1 MNKKE
6 LVLFIA
12 KIALKCQK
20 NHIHRLNTI
29 QTLADADKQP
39 IKFLTSKGKY
49 YYYLFSIANVDLKY
63 EDNGTTWTV
72 ELI

>member
-1 MNKKE
+1 MDKTE

-12 KIALKCQK
+12 KVALNCQK
-20 NHIHRLNTI
+20 NHIHRVNTI
-29 QTLADADKQP
+29 TTLADADKQP
-39 IKFLTSKGKY
+39 VKFLTSKKKY